1 MDAEAILQITQE
13 ALLLVLLISGPAVLA
28 AFVVGLA
35 VALFQAATQL
45 QDHSL
50 PVVPKIA
57 AVYLV
62 LLGTGFL
69 VIRELAT
76 LAITLY
82 ERFPQVA
89 Q

>member
-1 MDAEAILQITQE
+1 MDAESVLQIAQD

-28 AFVVGLA
+28 AFVVGAA

-45 QDHSL
+45 QDHAL
-50 PVVPKIA
+50 PGAAKIV

-62 LLGTGFL
+62 LLGTGFYAL
-69 VIRELAT
+69 RELAT
-76 LAITLY
+76 LAIALY
-82 ERFPQVA
+82 ERIPLVA

>member
-1 MDAEAILQITQE
+1 MDAEVVLRIAQE

-45 QDHSL
+45 QDHAL
-50 PVVPKIA
+50 PNAAKIV

-62 LLGTGFL
+62 LLGTGL
-69 VIRELAT
+69 YALRELAT
-76 LAITLY
+76 LAVTLY
-82 ERFPQVA
+82 ERIPQLA